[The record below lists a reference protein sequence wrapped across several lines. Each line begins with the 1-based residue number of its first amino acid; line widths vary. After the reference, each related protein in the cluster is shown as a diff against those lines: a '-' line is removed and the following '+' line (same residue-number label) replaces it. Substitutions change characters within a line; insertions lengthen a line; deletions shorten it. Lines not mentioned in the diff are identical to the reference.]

1 MNEGW
6 RADCVSWKNKNKLW
20 KRSKLYCQWWVCSIG
35 QQMYAE
41 YIFRTFQRK
50 EEKQKKNKINS
61 KRKQCWLKMVM
72 LKLSFKLTILN
83 CCVFLLFLVN
93 CQSCWN
99 VYFYKLAC
107 FFFPDCGKPIYFI
120 YLFIYFICSSF
131 HCSPRFCNNFC
142 CCSYDIDGN
151 VHCRIYTC
159 GGYAPSLVLVYDSRL
174 VWSRHLLHILVFPD
188 QYSIAAHPGQSCL
201 HCSNVTPPPYWS
213 WMR

>member
-41 YIFRTFQRK
+41 YIFRTFQKK
-50 EEKQKKNKINS
+50 EEKEKKNKINS

-120 YLFIYFICSSF
+120 YLFILFVPPFIALHGSATIFVAVLMILMVMFTAVYTRVVGMHHPWCWYMIHAWCDPGTYYIFWSSQT
-131 HCSPRFCNNFC
+131 S
-142 CCSYDIDGN
+142 
-151 VHCRIYTC
+151 T
-159 GGYAPSLVLVYDSRL
+159 
-174 VWSRHLLHILVFPD
+174 
-188 QYSIAAHPGQSCL
+188 Q
-201 HCSNVTPPPYWS
+201 
-213 WMR
+213 